1 MPSRTPTHYIYGNQ
15 MKTCTTTMSKQKPCG
30 RHVYHK
36 APSRKLEGK
45 EKLHQTKWRKQ
56 IFHVTQYPTKHLK
69 HNVKRNQPKAARNIR
84 MQKQRRMRYK
94 VVKKQQNIYIHTY
107 SKWNHKHGKR

>member
-45 EKLHQTKWRKQ
+45 EKLHQTK
-56 IFHVTQYPTKHLK
+56 
-69 HNVKRNQPKAARNIR
+69 
-84 MQKQRRMRYK
+84 
-94 VVKKQQNIYIHTY
+94 
-107 SKWNHKHGKR
+107 